1 MSISELFGRYLV
13 RGEKITEEEL
23 DEALRVQSEINKSFA
38 SKAIEGDFITIDQF
52 KEARLLQRKKGILFR
67 TALLELE
74 YTDEEKLN
82 DIEQAFSH
90 ERIKLGDLLVKRNMI
105 SKEELASALEK
116 FKEYA
121 GDI

>member
-1 MSISELFGRYLV
+1 MSIPELFGRYLV
-13 RGEKITEEEL
+13 RGNKITEEEL

-52 KEARLLQRKKGILFR
+52 KKARLLQRQKGILFSD
-67 TALLELE
+67 ALLELGYADE
-74 YTDEEKLN
+74 ETLNAIEQTFSRERVKLGELLAKRKMITDEELT
-82 DIEQAFSH
+82 
-90 ERIKLGDLLVKRNMI
+90 
-105 SKEELASALEK
+105 SALRK